1 MDNVRQYLISIIAA
15 AMFSSIATLIAEKN
29 GTLSTSIKL
38 ITGLFLT
45 LTIIAPLI
53 NVRVGDITTYFSDV
67 ESQAESL
74 ALHGED
80 IAIAETKDIIKN
92 NLEAYILD
100 KASALGLDIQAEIF
114 MSEGDLYA
122 PLFVTLK
129 GAVSPYAK
137 RRLEQIISDDLDIP
151 KENQTWT

>member
-15 AMFSSIATLIAEKN
+15 IMFSSIATLIAEKN

-45 LTIIAPLI
+45 LTIIAPWI

-67 ESQAESL
+67 DSQAESL

-80 IAIAETKDIIKN
+80 IAIAETKDIIKS

-100 KASALGLDIQAEIF
+100 KASALDLDIQAEIF

-122 PLFVTLK
+122 PSFVALK

-137 RRLEQIISDDLDIP
+137 RRLEQIISDDLGIP